1 MGRNRDFD
9 DDDFN
14 FDDDFSF
21 DDDNGDQLR
30 GGVGGDEDDLGD
42 FTFDDDLGTTDD
54 FEDIELGDEGGDFT
68 FDEDEELV
76 AEEDA
81 GGRSNRTFIL
91 LAGVMI
97 VLFLAG
103 LVAVIILA
111 TRESPADV
119 SATQTSAFVIAFN
132 ATQQRFFEETQT
144 AVAIF
149 ATNEA
154 ATINANATNVAATAT
169 ADAAPPVA
177 TFTTSAEL
185 LAGPDPSFPSLG
197 TISAG
202 TEAQI
207 LAINP
212 AGTFYR
218 VVIPATGQEGWV
230 SAAAVTT
237 TGNLGRLPVEDV
249 PTPEVFATPT
259 LDETQVAGT
268 LIAQAGTPVVTQ
280 EVTPGAVTPSS
291 IEAVQQTAT
300 ALAALFAA
308 TPTIEIGTPGGGGVV
323 QPTALPDTGLID
335 DIIAGGNA
343 GFLTLLLISIGLV
356 GLIVAS
362 RWLRAANR

>member
-119 SATQTSAFVIAFN
+119 SV
-132 ATQQRFFEETQT
+132 RK
-144 AVAIF
+144 
-149 ATNEA
+149 
-154 ATINANATNVAATAT
+154 
-169 ADAAPPVA
+169 PRP
-177 TFTTSAEL
+177 L
-185 LAGPDPSFPSLG
+185 
-197 TISAG
+197 
-202 TEAQI
+202 
-207 LAINP
+207 
-212 AGTFYR
+212 
-218 VVIPATGQEGWV
+218 
-230 SAAAVTT
+230 
-237 TGNLGRLPVEDV
+237 
-249 PTPEVFATPT
+249 
-259 LDETQVAGT
+259 
-268 LIAQAGTPVVTQ
+268 
-280 EVTPGAVTPSS
+280 SS
-291 IEAVQQTAT
+291 
-300 ALAALFAA
+300 
-308 TPTIEIGTPGGGGVV
+308 P
-323 QPTALPDTGLID
+323 
-335 DIIAGGNA
+335 
-343 GFLTLLLISIGLV
+343 LTLHNSDSLRKRKR
-356 GLIVAS
+356 
-362 RWLRAANR
+362 RWRYLPPTRRRPSMPTRPT